1 MGDRPERLY
10 AKPLRANE
18 LVERPEVDD
27 GPPHTRFFL
36 GREGSFLGVGKK
48 VEVKP
53 TSWADGGTR

>member
-27 GPPHTRFFL
+27 GPLDSKLFL
-36 GREGSFLGVGKK
+36 GREEESGSEANTLGRWRN
-48 VEVKP
+48 E
-53 TSWADGGTR
+53 ADGALF